1 MRDARLVIDLVNE
14 RSEIPRLAAIV
25 DQFGAAHHL
34 AEDDVANI
42 RLAVDEIVINV
53 IIHGYEDVG
62 DDARHRIQVTIEL
75 AGDLLTMTIDDD
87 ARAYDPRSAPPPQ
100 FNLPLEQRRRGGL
113 GVHIV
118 KTIMDTFD
126 YRRDN
131 GHNIVT
137 MSMRLDRS
145 SAVPD
150 SA

>member
-1 MRDARLVIDLVNE
+1 MREARLVIDLVNE
-14 RSEIPRLAAIV
+14 RSEIPRLAVIV

-34 AEDDVANI
+34 TDDDVANI

-62 DDARHRIQVTIEL
+62 DEGRHQIQVTLEL
-75 AGDLLTMTIDDD
+75 AGDLLTMTIVDD

-100 FNLPLEQRRRGGL
+100 FDLPLEQRRRGGL

-118 KTIMDTFD
+118 KAIMDSFE
-126 YRRDN
+126 YRRDG

-137 MSMRLDRS
+137 MSMTLDRS
-145 SAVPD
+145 SGRA
-150 SA
+150 